1 MQAPRWLLY
10 ASFGSGVLTVAT
22 VYRLYGL
29 ALRSIYP
36 NPISFNEGWDA
47 YYAKAASDGVKL
59 YGAQPL
65 LTAVNYPP
73 LSFHLVGLL
82 GRFLHDMNFA
92 GRMISFLSLL
102 WVAGCIAVIVL
113 KMVHRRFPALQAAL
127 FCLAWF
133 SLFGGGNV
141 GANEPQLLGHAV
153 IMSGVVLYVIGQDSL
168 LLILASCL
176 LCIAGGFVKHNL
188 FSFPLGIGVDLLFR
202 SRTRFTMWAVFACA
216 MLFAG
221 IVLTHW
227 IDGGY
232 FLQHIASPRRFEWE
246 RIPKVSGFFLAA
258 FFPTLLLCILWYRR
272 ILAVPY
278 GVVAIS
284 ALLVSLSLGMLFTG
298 GSGVSVNV
306 FFDAI
311 IAMSIIAAVLL
322 NEFRDRAPIDSPPIA
337 VLVTLAPI
345 LISAGPLVYGFFGS
359 IPSSMN
365 LASSAQQYLSDV
377 TYVRGNPGAAI
388 CLNLLLCYDSGKP
401 LIFDPYTTTE
411 RLETGVLSPETLA
424 AKIRNQEYGVVEL
437 GSEQFSG
444 AYFPGPLLTIL
455 PSYYQ
460 IERTSGTRIFYV
472 PKR

>member
-1 MQAPRWLLY
+1 MRARRWLLY
-10 ASFGSGVLTVAT
+10 ASLGSGVLTLAT

-29 ALRSIYP
+29 AMRSIYP
-36 NPISFNEGWDA
+36 TPISFNEGWDA

-59 YGAQPL
+59 YGAPPL
-65 LTAVNYPP
+65 VTAVNYPP

-102 WVAGCIAVIVL
+102 WVAGCVAVIVL
-113 KMVHRRFPALQAAL
+113 KMVHRRFAALQAAL
-127 FCLAWF
+127 FCLAWL
-133 SLFGGGNV
+133 SLFGGGHV
-141 GANEPQLLGHAV
+141 GASEPQLLGHAV

-168 LLILASCL
+168 VLLLASCV
-176 LCIAGGFVKHNL
+176 LCVAGGFVKHNL
-188 FSFPLGIGVDLLFR
+188 LPFPLGIGVDLLFR
-202 SRTRFTMWAVFACA
+202 SRTRFATWVVFACA

-232 FLQHIASPRRFEWE
+232 FLQHLANPRGFEWE

-258 FFPTLLLCILWYRR
+258 FLPTLLVCILWFRR

-298 GSGVSVNV
+298 GTGVSVNV

-322 NEFRDRAPIDSPPIA
+322 NEFRDRADIDSPPIA
-337 VLVTLAPI
+337 VLATLAP
-345 LISAGPLVYGFFGS
+345 LLLSAGPLVYGFFGS
-359 IPSSMN
+359 IPSRTS
-365 LASSAQQYLSDV
+365 LSSSAQQYLGDV
-377 TYVRGNPGAAI
+377 AYMRGAPGDAI
-388 CLNLLLCYDSGKP
+388 CLNLSLCYDSGKP
-401 LIFDPYTTTE
+401 LVFDPYTTNE
-411 RLETGVLSPETLA
+411 RLAAGALSQETLA
-424 AKIRNQEYGVVEL
+424 AKIRIQEYGVVEL
-437 GSEQFSG
+437 GSEPFSG
-444 AYFPGPLLTIL
+444 VYFPDALLTIL
-455 PSYYQ
+455 PSYYR
-460 IERTSGTRIFYV
+460 IDRTSGERSFYV

>member
-1 MQAPRWLLY
+1 MHARRWLLY
-10 ASFGSGVLTVAT
+10 ASFGSGVLALAT
-22 VYRLYGL
+22 AYRLYGL
-29 ALRSIYP
+29 AMRSIYP
-36 NPISFNEGWDA
+36 TPISFNEGWDA

-73 LSFHLVGLL
+73 LSFHLIGLL

-92 GRMISFLSLL
+92 GRLISFLSLL
-102 WVAGCIAVIVL
+102 WVAGCVAVIVL
-113 KMVHRRFPALQAAL
+113 KMVHRRFAPLQAAL

-168 LLILASCL
+168 VLLLASCL

-188 FSFPLGIGVDLLFR
+188 LSFPLGIGIDLLFR
-202 SRTRFTMWAVFACA
+202 SRTRFAIWVVLACA
-216 MLFAG
+216 MLFTG

-232 FLQHIASPRRFEWE
+232 FLQHIASPRRFGWE

-258 FFPTLLLCILWYRR
+258 FLPTLLFCILWLRR

-284 ALLVSLSLGMLFTG
+284 ALLISLLLGMLFTG

-311 IAMSIIAAVLL
+311 IAMAIIAAVLL
-322 NEFRDRAPIDSPPIA
+322 NEFSDLAPTNSPPIA
-337 VLVTLAPI
+337 VLVTLAP
-345 LISAGPLVYGFFGS
+345 LLLSAGPLVYGFFGS
-359 IPSSMN
+359 IPSRIS
-365 LASSAQQYLSDV
+365 LFASAQQYLRDV
-377 TYVRGNPGAAI
+377 AYMRGKPGDAI
-388 CLNLLLCYDSGKP
+388 CLNLSLCYDSGKP
-401 LIFDPYTTTE
+401 LVFDPYTTTE
-411 RLETGVLSPETLA
+411 RLEAGALSPETLA
-424 AKIRNQEYGVVEL
+424 AKVRSQEYGVVEL
-437 GSEQFSG
+437 GSEPFSG
-444 AYFPGPLLTIL
+444 AYFPGPLLTML
-455 PSYYQ
+455 PSYYR
-460 IERTSGTRIFYV
+460 IERTSGARIFYV
-472 PKR
+472 PNR

>member
-1 MQAPRWLLY
+1 L
-10 ASFGSGVLTVAT
+10 GTGVLTLAT

-36 NPISFNEGWDA
+36 NPISFKEGWDA
-47 YYAKAASDGVKL
+47 YYSKAASDGVKL

-65 LTAVNYPP
+65 LTALNYPP

-82 GRFLHDMNFA
+82 GRILHDMNFA
-92 GRMISFLSLL
+92 GRLISFLSLL
-102 WVAGCIAVIVL
+102 WVAGCVAVIVL

-133 SLFGGGNV
+133 SLFGVGHV

-168 LLILASCL
+168 VLLLASCL

-188 FSFPLGIGVDLLFR
+188 LSFPLGIGVDLLFR
-202 SRTRFTMWAVFACA
+202 SRTRFATWAVFACA

-232 FLQHIASPRRFEWE
+232 FLQHIAVPRRFGWE
-246 RIPKVSGFFLAA
+246 RIPKVSGFFLVA
-258 FFPTLLLCILWYRR
+258 FLPTLLLSIFWSRR

-306 FFDAI
+306 FFDTI
-311 IAMSIIAAVLL
+311 IAMSIITAVLL
-322 NEFRDRAPIDSPPIA
+322 NEFHDRAPTDSAPIA
-337 VLVTLAPI
+337 ALVTLAP
-345 LISAGPLVYGFFGS
+345 LLLSAGPLIYGFFSS
-359 IPSSMN
+359 IPSRTS
-365 LASSAQQYLSDV
+365 LSSSAQNYLGDV
-377 TYVRGNPGAAI
+377 AYMRGKPGDAI
-388 CLNLLLCYDSGKP
+388 CLSLLLCYDSGKP
-401 LIFDPYTTTE
+401 LVFDPYTTNE
-411 RLETGVLSPETLA
+411 RLAAGALSPETLA
-424 AKIRNQEYGVVEL
+424 VKIRRQEYGVVEL
-437 GSEQFSG
+437 GNEPYSG
-444 AYFPGPLLTIL
+444 AYLPGPLLTIL
-455 PSYYQ
+455 PSYYR
-460 IERTSGTRIFYV
+460 IERTSGARIFYV